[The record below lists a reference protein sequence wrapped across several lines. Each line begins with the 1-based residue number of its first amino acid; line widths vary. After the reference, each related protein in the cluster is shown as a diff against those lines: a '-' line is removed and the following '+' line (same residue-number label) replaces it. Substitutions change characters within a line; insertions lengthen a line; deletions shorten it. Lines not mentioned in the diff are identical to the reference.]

1 MFEWCERKHFDSP
14 ILKENKLAGED
25 IMRSFFNRHK
35 NVGKVIIIRQV
46 VLYLLDFLYI

>member
-1 MFEWCERKHFDSP
+1 MFEWCERKHFDNP
-14 ILKENKLAGED
+14 ILKEKKLAGED

-35 NVGKVIIIRQV
+35 KVIIIRQV